1 MKDLI
6 RVILIDP
13 VEESRNALQKLL
25 RGIGSLWLSEVV
37 NSFQDA
43 SARAGEITADVA
55 IVVLDQD
62 ANQALELI
70 QKLPR
75 VNSGTV
81 VLPASKCAR
90 QAPP

>member
-13 VEESRNALQKLL
+13 DEESRNALQKLL

-37 NSFQDA
+37 NSYQDA
-43 SARAGEITADVA
+43 AARAGEISADVT
-55 IVVLDQD
+55 IVVLDSD
-62 ANQALELI
+62 ANQALDLI
-70 QKLPR
+70 HKLAQ

-81 VLPASKCAR
+81 VLPASKWRPTA
-90 QAPP
+90 A